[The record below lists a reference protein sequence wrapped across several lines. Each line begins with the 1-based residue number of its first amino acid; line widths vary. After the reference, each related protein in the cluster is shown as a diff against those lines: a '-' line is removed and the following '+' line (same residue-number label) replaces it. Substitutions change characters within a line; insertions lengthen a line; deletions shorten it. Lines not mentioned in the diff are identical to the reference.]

1 MGNEPASGARTMLGR
16 FGDVAKANGPSILGL
31 ALLQT
36 WSYTTFFSGILL
48 GYFTTADSLPENYW
62 SFAGL
67 GAACIA
73 VLLLAVRRA
82 RPLRAW
88 PTVEWL
94 CAVLMFA
101 GVLMIWASFRFFQEE
116 ALLYGVGGFVAGCGE
131 AYVLVC
137 WAKAFISQP
146 VGKPR
151 LVIVLAFA
159 LSFLLYLVILPL
171 PSPVGIAIIALLPFA
186 SIGLGLR
193 RSSTEPAEAEV
204 GRVAEIRREDAMAEQ
219 PSDLPRST
227 AVWAF
232 VLLFFLWFNFAFFR
246 FIASPWHL
254 ATEPWYYFIMFST
267 AVVSIGVLGV
277 WTVRRRPRKNLWEP
291 KIAVLV
297 LCVSYAVLYVDFE
310 SAANGAVAFMI
321 TFVCMIGMQMFVWI
335 YVLEAVERW
344 SSRLIAYVLVY
355 VASTGA
361 GIFAG
366 VQTGFFACH
375 LSGGCIPPTVP
386 MVLLTVLFALSMVVT
401 IPATG
406 PRPAPEG
413 GRDEALAG
421 EADLGETRTVEFV
434 QRYRLSE
441 REAEVLALL
450 MKGRS
455 RPFISQEL
463 YLSLGTVNTHVNGIY
478 RKAGVHSV
486 QELITLVTLGGEGLD
501 DASQDV
507 AS

>member
-1 MGNEPASGARTMLGR
+1 MGSEPASGTRTKLGR
-16 FGDVAKANGPSILGL
+16 FGDVVMANGPSILGL

-67 GAACIA
+67 GAACVA

-82 RPLRAW
+82 RPLRAR

-137 WAKAFISQP
+137 WAKALINQP

-159 LSFLLYLVILPL
+159 LSFLLYLIILPL
-171 PSPVGIAIIALLPFA
+171 PSSVGIAVIALLPFA
-186 SIGLGLR
+186 SVGMGLR
-193 RSSTEPAEAEV
+193 RSSAEPATNDV
-204 GRVAEIRREDAMAEQ
+204 GRVAEIRQAGATAGR
-219 PSDLPRST
+219 PSNLRRST

-267 AVVSIGVLGV
+267 AVVSLGVLGV
-277 WTVRRRPRKNLWEP
+277 WIVRRRSRKNLWEP
-291 KIAVLV
+291 RIAVLV

-335 YVLEAVERW
+335 YVLEIAPRW

-375 LSGGCIPPTVP
+375 LSGGSIPPTVP
-386 MVLLTVLFALSMVVT
+386 MVLLTVLFALTMVVT
-401 IPATG
+401 IPSAG
-406 PRPAPEG
+406 PHPARDG
-413 GRDEALAG
+413 GLGNAPGSEAG
-421 EADLGETRTVEFV
+421 PSEIRTAEFV

-450 MKGRS
+450 LKGRS

-501 DASQDV
+501 DAS
-507 AS
+507 